1 MYDGYNFEV
10 YCDRELCSKVITK
23 DNKVYIERYI
33 LHPLKQIFYKDE
45 MNIFELSQVLKLR
58 CWDDNREDLKE
69 LLAAIGLFD
78 NNPFEIC
85 RKTHGMMYQD
95 HIWFKYEGEDIGYED
110 TIGRRLA
117 CRK

>member
-58 CWDDNREDLKE
+58 CWDDNREDLK
-69 LLAAIGLFD
+69 LLQAAIGLFD
-78 NNPFEIC
+78 NKPIEI
-85 RKTHGMMYQD
+85 
-95 HIWFKYEGEDIGYED
+95 
-110 TIGRRLA
+110 
-117 CRK
+117 